1 MEDTVFYERLMGLN
15 PLIGKTATQTQE
27 DEYVW
32 LLYEHGNLDKKF
44 YVDYINNERREDI
57 LKTCHTIGGIVLAG
71 WLLTELFDNK

>member
-44 YVDYINNERREDI
+44 YVDYINNERREDWRNSS
-57 LKTCHTIGGIVLAG
+57 C
-71 WLLTELFDNK
+71 WLVADRII